1 MQWTR
6 LDDRDEA
13 EKGFESGEYYGAI
26 VIPKNYWQR
35 LASLSGPPAGAPPS
49 GKAPAPEPAGIELL
63 TNPAV
68 RRSTMAL
75 TENSFAGI
83 VGGVSG
89 VRSEQILGGFSGRG
103 VPPCHRR
110 PGR

>member
-1 MQWTR
+1 MNGRPVKLGEQVANSITLPTCRPRISCNGRGSMTATR
-6 LDDRDEA
+6 
-13 EKGFESGEYYGAI
+13 
-26 VIPKNYWQR
+26 PKR
-35 LASLSGPPAGAPPS
+35 VS
-49 GKAPAPEPAGIELL
+49 
-63 TNPAV
+63 NPAV